1 MMRAIQVNEHGGP
14 EVLTPA
20 EVPDPIPGRGQA
32 VVRIEA
38 AGVNFVDVYHRI
50 GLYPNDLPF
59 IIGQE
64 GAGVVVAVGEGTSG
78 VAEGDRVAFTGVPGA
93 YAEQIS
99 VDAERLVPVPEAI
112 ETRTAAALMLQGM
125 TAHYLA
131 HDTYRLGPDSRCLI
145 HAGAGGVG
153 RLLIQFAK
161 RLGATVL
168 ATVGT
173 REKATLA
180 LEAGADHAIVYTEV
194 DFVEASRQILG
205 DDRLDV
211 VYDSVGID
219 TFLPGLDLLKPRGLM
234 ALYGQSSGPVAPLD
248 LRILN
253 VKGSL
258 YVTRPSLGAYLAT
271 REELLWRAGEVMDAV
286 ANGDVQVHIDSTYPL
301 AQAAAAHA
309 ALESRATSG
318 KLLLLP

>member
-1 MMRAIQVNEHGGP
+1 MRAIQVNEHGGP